1 LWVFSFHWLEVLSLK
16 ILSQGSNV
24 GVDSRGTVDYC
35 VEGWKPHAFRLS
47 GQEWSICGSPH
58 DKAKTIEK
66 EDYSTTLLFQNPDL
80 KWIFTDTGQ
89 SLFKSMWNSPFSLM
103 MSQNILDL
111 QVLHGTLNPIW
122 DETFHFLVEDARQD
136 MLRVQVWNDD
146 TFGRVVPHP

>member
-1 LWVFSFHWLEVLSLK
+1 
-16 ILSQGSNV
+16 
-24 GVDSRGTVDYC
+24 
-35 VEGWKPHAFRLS
+35 
-47 GQEWSICGSPH
+47 
-58 DKAKTIEK
+58 
-66 EDYSTTLLFQNPDL
+66 
-80 KWIFTDTGQ
+80 
-89 SLFKSMWNSPFSLM
+89 M